1 MEKWKLIKDCPNYEA
16 SDEGRIKN
24 SKTGRILRTTQNSR
38 GYEQVSLRVNKKY
51 VTKRVHRLVADSF
64 YEGDHSE
71 LDVNHIDG
79 NKLNNRL
86 SNLEFCTRSENIR
99 HAFDTGLK
107 RPSRMIKVRVIETG
121 EVYESI
127 RESARAIGA
136 DQSMICQCLVGKM
149 RSCNGYHFEKVEV

>member
-121 EVYESI
+121 EVFESI
-127 RESARAIGA
+127 RECARSIGT